1 MLSALVT
8 GTILGLTAGLTPG
21 PLMTLVIAQ
30 TLQYG
35 FREGALI
42 GTAPLIT
49 DVPIILVSLFT
60 LTRLVDFEP
69 ILGLVALVGSL
80 YIFYLAYETFR
91 TGPVGVGKSEPV
103 AKSLRKGAIINALNP
118 HPYLFWATVGAPLI
132 LRAER
137 SETLAP
143 WLFVGSFY
151 LFLIG
156 SKVVIALI
164 VGRFKAFLS
173 DKPYIY
179 IMRTLAVL
187 LAGLAILLF
196 LDAFVLLSN

>member
-1 MLSALVT
+1 MFSALVT
-8 GTILGLTAGLTPG
+8 GIILGLTAGLTPG
-21 PLMTLVIAQ
+21 PLLTLVIAQ

-35 FREGALI
+35 FREGVLI
-42 GTAPLIT
+42 ATAPLIT

-60 LTRLVDFEP
+60 LAKLANFEP

-80 YIFYLAYETFR
+80 YIFYLAYETLR
-91 TGPVGVGKSEPV
+91 TGPVGVSKSEPA

-137 SETLAP
+137 SESLAP

-156 SKVVIALI
+156 SKVGIALI
-164 VGRFKAFLS
+164 VGKFRAFLS

-179 IMRTLAVL
+179 IMRTLALL
-187 LAGLAILLF
+187 LAGLAIFLF
-196 LDAFVLLSN
+196 CDAFVLMSH

>member
-8 GTILGLTAGLTPG
+8 GIILGLTAGLTPG

-42 GTAPLIT
+42 ATAPLIT

-60 LTRLVDFEP
+60 LARLADFEP

-80 YIFYLAYETFR
+80 YIFYLAYR
-91 TGPVGVGKSEPV
+91 TLRTSPVGVGTSEPA

-164 VGRFKAFLS
+164 VGRFRAFLS

-196 LDAFVLLSN
+196 RDAFVLMRH

>member
-8 GTILGLTAGLTPG
+8 GIILGLTAGLTPG

-42 GTAPLIT
+42 ATAPLIT

-60 LTRLVDFEP
+60 LARLADFEP

-80 YIFYLAYETFR
+80 YIFYLAYR
-91 TGPVGVGKSEPV
+91 TLRTSPVGVGTSEPA

-164 VGRFKAFLS
+164 VGRFRAFLN

-179 IMRTLAVL
+179 IMRALAVL

-196 LDAFVLLSN
+196 RDAFVLMRH

>member
-8 GTILGLTAGLTPG
+8 GIILGLTAGLTPG

-42 GTAPLIT
+42 ATAPLIT

-60 LTRLVDFEP
+60 LARLAEFEP

-80 YIFYLAYETFR
+80 YIFYLAYETLR
-91 TGPVGVGKSEPV
+91 TGPVGVGKSEPA

-164 VGRFKAFLS
+164 VGRFRAFLS

-196 LDAFVLLSN
+196 RDAFVLMRH

>member
-1 MLSALVT
+1 MYSELVT
-8 GTILGLTAGLTPG
+8 GIILGLTAGLTPG
-21 PLMTLVIAQ
+21 PLMMLVIAQ

-35 FREGALI
+35 FREGAI
-42 GTAPLIT
+42 IATAPLIT
-49 DVPIILVSLFT
+49 DVPIVLISLFT
-60 LTRLVDFEP
+60 LAKLADFEP

-80 YIFYLAYETFR
+80 YILFLAYETFR
-91 TGPVGVGKSEPV
+91 TGPVGISKSEPT
-103 AKSLRKGAIINALNP
+103 AKSLRKGAIINVLNP

-132 LRAER
+132 LRAKR

-156 SKVVIALI
+156 SKVGIALI
-164 VGRFKAFLS
+164 VGRFRAFLS

-179 IMRTLAVL
+179 IMRTLAL
-187 LAGLAILLF
+187 LLAILAIFLF
-196 LDAFVLLSN
+196 RDAFVLIMH

>member
-8 GTILGLTAGLTPG
+8 GIILGLTAGLTPG

-42 GTAPLIT
+42 ATAPLIT

-60 LTRLVDFEP
+60 LARLADFEP

-80 YIFYLAYETFR
+80 YIFYLAYETLR
-91 TGPVGVGKSEPV
+91 TGPVGVGKSEPA

-156 SKVVIALI
+156 SKVVIAQI
-164 VGRFKAFLS
+164 VGRFRTFLS

-196 LDAFVLLSN
+196 RDAFVLMRH